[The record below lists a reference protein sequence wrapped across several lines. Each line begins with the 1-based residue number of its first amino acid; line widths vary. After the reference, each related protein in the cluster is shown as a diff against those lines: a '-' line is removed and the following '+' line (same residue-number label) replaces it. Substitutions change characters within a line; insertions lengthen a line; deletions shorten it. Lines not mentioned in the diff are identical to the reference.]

1 MEMWKTAAYTDGK
14 PIHSLWKRT
23 GLSHRSAN
31 RFPTA
36 TPDQAV
42 YTQSHNACCEYP
54 SIPFLSVIK
63 EKRNKK
69 KRAGV
74 QPLDEPK
81 SCTPVYLLSNGSTQN
96 GEQESGKQ
104 CKAVPTLRNCQF
116 PLSRKPTVS
125 CLLRLRPNPR
135 RTQKLC
141 SGTQDKSCGYAI
153 FQIAGWQ
160 AA

>member
-104 CKAVPTLRNCQF
+104 CKAVPTLR
-116 PLSRKPTVS
+116 
-125 CLLRLRPNPR
+125 
-135 RTQKLC
+135 KLPI
-141 SGTQDKSCGYAI
+141 SALAETDSFVLVEAPPQSPQNTKVV
-153 FQIAGWQ
+153 FWNAG
-160 AA
+160 

>member
-1 MEMWKTAAYTDGK
+1 MEMWKTAAYADGK

-54 SIPFLSVIK
+54 SIPFPSVIK

-81 SCTPVYLLSNGSTQN
+81 SCTPVSFSTD
-96 GEQESGKQ
+96 
-104 CKAVPTLRNCQF
+104 
-116 PLSRKPTVS
+116 RKSVV
-125 CLLRLRPNPR
+125 
-135 RTQKLC
+135 
-141 SGTQDKSCGYAI
+141 
-153 FQIAGWQ
+153 
-160 AA
+160 

>member
-104 CKAVPTLRNCQF
+104 CKAVPTLR
-116 PLSRKPTVS
+116 
-125 CLLRLRPNPR
+125 
-135 RTQKLC
+135 KLPI
-141 SGTQDKSCGYAI
+141 SALAETDSFMLVEALPQSPQNTKI
-153 FQIAGWQ
+153 VFWIAQ
-160 AA
+160 

>member
-1 MEMWKTAAYTDGK
+1 MWKTAAYTDGK

-104 CKAVPTLRNCQF
+104 CKAVPTLR
-116 PLSRKPTVS
+116 
-125 CLLRLRPNPR
+125 
-135 RTQKLC
+135 KLPI
-141 SGTQDKSCGYAI
+141 SALAETGSFMLVEAPPQSPQNTKI
-153 FQIAGWQ
+153 VFWIAQ
-160 AA
+160 

>member
-54 SIPFLSVIK
+54 SIPILSVIK

-104 CKAVPTLRNCQF
+104 CKAVPTLR
-116 PLSRKPTVS
+116 
-125 CLLRLRPNPR
+125 
-135 RTQKLC
+135 KLPI
-141 SGTQDKSCGYAI
+141 SALAETDSFVLVEAPPQSPQNTKVV
-153 FQIAGWQ
+153 FWNAG
-160 AA
+160 

>member
-1 MEMWKTAAYTDGK
+1 MWKTAAYTDGK

-54 SIPFLSVIK
+54 SIPFLSIIK

-104 CKAVPTLRNCQF
+104 CKAVPTLR
-116 PLSRKPTVS
+116 
-125 CLLRLRPNPR
+125 
-135 RTQKLC
+135 KLPI
-141 SGTQDKSCGYAI
+141 SALAETDSFVLVEAPPQSPQNTKVV
-153 FQIAGWQ
+153 FWNAG
-160 AA
+160 

>member
-104 CKAVPTLRNCQF
+104 
-116 PLSRKPTVS
+116 
-125 CLLRLRPNPR
+125 
-135 RTQKLC
+135 
-141 SGTQDKSCGYAI
+141 
-153 FQIAGWQ
+153 
-160 AA
+160 

>member
-54 SIPFLSVIK
+54 SIPFLSIIK

-104 CKAVPTLRNCQF
+104 CKAVPTLR
-116 PLSRKPTVS
+116 
-125 CLLRLRPNPR
+125 
-135 RTQKLC
+135 KLPI
-141 SGTQDKSCGYAI
+141 SALAETDSFVLVEAPPQSPQNTKVV
-153 FQIAGWQ
+153 FWNAG
-160 AA
+160 

>member
-1 MEMWKTAAYTDGK
+1 MWKTAAYADGK

-23 GLSHRSAN
+23 ILSHRSAN

-104 CKAVPTLRNCQF
+104 CKAVPTLR
-116 PLSRKPTVS
+116 
-125 CLLRLRPNPR
+125 
-135 RTQKLC
+135 KLPI
-141 SGTQDKSCGYAI
+141 SALAETDSFVLVEAPPQSPQNTKVV
-153 FQIAGWQ
+153 FWNAG
-160 AA
+160 

>member
-1 MEMWKTAAYTDGK
+1 MWKTAAYADGK

-54 SIPFLSVIK
+54 SIPFLSIIK

-74 QPLDEPK
+74 QPLDE
-81 SCTPVYLLSNGSTQN
+81 CVLVLNG
-96 GEQESGKQ
+96 
-104 CKAVPTLRNCQF
+104 
-116 PLSRKPTVS
+116 KP
-125 CLLRLRPNPR
+125 C
-135 RTQKLC
+135 LC
-141 SGTQDKSCGYAI
+141 SNIVNNDL
-153 FQIAGWQ
+153 
-160 AA
+160 

>member
-1 MEMWKTAAYTDGK
+1 MWKTAAYTDGK

-54 SIPFLSVIK
+54 SIPFPSVIK

-104 CKAVPTLRNCQF
+104 CKAVPTLR
-116 PLSRKPTVS
+116 
-125 CLLRLRPNPR
+125 
-135 RTQKLC
+135 KLPI
-141 SGTQDKSCGYAI
+141 SALAETDSFVLVEAPPQSPQNTKVV
-153 FQIAGWQ
+153 FWNAG
-160 AA
+160 

>member
-1 MEMWKTAAYTDGK
+1 MEMWKTAAYADGK

-54 SIPFLSVIK
+54 SIPFLSIIK

-104 CKAVPTLRNCQF
+104 CKAVPTLR
-116 PLSRKPTVS
+116 
-125 CLLRLRPNPR
+125 
-135 RTQKLC
+135 KLPI
-141 SGTQDKSCGYAI
+141 SALAETDSFVLVEAPPQSPQNTKVV
-153 FQIAGWQ
+153 FWNAG
-160 AA
+160 

>member
-1 MEMWKTAAYTDGK
+1 MWKTAAYTDGK

-104 CKAVPTLRNCQF
+104 CKAVPTLR
-116 PLSRKPTVS
+116 
-125 CLLRLRPNPR
+125 
-135 RTQKLC
+135 KLPI
-141 SGTQDKSCGYAI
+141 SALAETDSFVLVEAPPQSPQNTKVV
-153 FQIAGWQ
+153 FWNAG
-160 AA
+160 